1 MRSELF
7 EQDRQQDGRDFNI
20 GLSPA
25 VARRIEVYAASDDI
39 WSLLPPHEELIQG
52 CRVFLTTCLQVGKLS
67 LMLTLGI
74 VAGLQIDFI
83 SGFIPKALFL
93 EQMETDQ
100 DSVNV
105 FLLLS
110 MLGISARFTPEL
122 CDRFKGS
129 KNASEFFLDIAHI
142 MIADEMWKTNL
153 ENAQAFFLLGMADWG
168 RGDRERSAIN
178 MGIAVRMAAVLRL
191 HREETYQLPSNASS
205 DQLVDAERARRTFW
219 VIQNH
224 DNLYTQQHLPLS
236 FAKSDITTL
245 LPCDESDFAFGRRP
259 RQRAAL
265 AGTKPALKDPA
276 LTSLPD
282 RSLFST
288 LIQAHDLWG
297 AIARDT
303 SRDDH
308 TLDSEPWLANS
319 HYTCTAKALSSWE
332 ANIPREH
339 RWSAWN
345 LRGFKA
351 EHVDLAYLSIITITR
366 LNNIVLRRAYLDR
379 IVRAM
384 INGNDQSDTTPPGF
398 WEQVSFELFSNAWSL
413 YDAVDVWFTLRSTE
427 DGFPAMLAFCIYIS
441 ASLASHLHKW
451 PQLCPRL
458 APSAEKILNRSLDVL
473 STFEDKWSTAS
484 QWSSVLREVAG
495 HMPSQTSRPLEEV
508 RSQEALLNTP
518 APVGHSPDAS
528 RASFAAAG
536 SSHISSPTLVA
547 SESAN
552 SYQGHD
558 SHTSQGFQPST
569 FENDDRDSMPKAMN
583 TSLDNF
589 SRANHLHLLSD
600 AAVYDSLVDNALQ
613 SLPPLPFPTRAQRI
627 PEEQQDHRQIGH
639 SLQTDLSFLQDQLD
653 VDFADVIQGYVHL
666 GWTGWQ

>member
-1 MRSELF
+1 
-7 EQDRQQDGRDFNI
+7 
-20 GLSPA
+20 
-25 VARRIEVYAASDDI
+25 
-39 WSLLPPHEELIQG
+39 
-52 CRVFLTTCLQVGKLS
+52 
-67 LMLTLGI
+67 
-74 VAGLQIDFI
+74 
-83 SGFIPKALFL
+83 
-93 EQMETDQ
+93 
-100 DSVNV
+100 
-105 FLLLS
+105 
-110 MLGISARFTPEL
+110 
-122 CDRFKGS
+122 
-129 KNASEFFLDIAHI
+129 
-142 MIADEMWKTNL
+142 
-153 ENAQAFFLLGMADWG
+153 MADWG

-178 MGIAVRMAAVLRL
+178 MGIAVRMAAVMRL
-191 HREETYQLPSNASS
+191 HREETYQLSPNASA

-245 LPCDESDFAFGRRP
+245 LPCDESDFAFGRLP

-265 AGTKPALKDPA
+265 AGTKPALKDPSLA
-276 LTSLPD
+276 SLPN

-319 HYTCTAKALSSWE
+319 HYSRTVNALSSWE

-339 RWSAWN
+339 KWSAWN

-351 EHVDLAYLSIITITR
+351 EHVDLAYLSIVTITR

-379 IVRAM
+379 IVKAM
-384 INGNDQSDTTPPGF
+384 INGADQGTGALAGF
-398 WEQVSFELFSNAWSL
+398 WEQVSYELFSNAWLL

-451 PQLCPRL
+451 PQLCPSL

-473 STFEDKWSTAS
+473 STFEDKWTTAS
-484 QWSSVLREVAG
+484 QWSSVLKEVAG

-508 RSQEALLNTP
+508 CSQEALLNTP

-528 RASFAAAG
+528 RASFVTSRA
-536 SSHISSPTLVA
+536 SHISSPTLVT
-547 SESAN
+547 SEPAN
-552 SYQGHD
+552 MYQGHD
-558 SHTSQGFQPST
+558 SHMSQGFRPSS
-569 FENDDRDSMPKAMN
+569 FEHDGRDNMS
-583 TSLDNF
+583 TSLNGSLNDF
-589 SRANHLHLLSD
+589 PRTNHLHLLSD
-600 AAVYDSLVDNALQ
+600 AAAYDSLVDNALQ
-613 SLPPLPFPTRAQRI
+613 ELPPIPFPARAQR
-627 PEEQQDHRQIGH
+627 PLREGEDQRQAGPPMP
-639 SLQTDLSFLQDQLD
+639 TDLNFLQDQLD
-653 VDFADVIQGYVHL
+653 VDFTDIIQGYVHL
-666 GWTGWQ
+666 GWTGWQQ